1 MPSESE
7 ETAGT
12 DHPADDAPDDES
24 EDEGTDYG
32 TTAVS
37 ADGDTDQREVGT
49 DPARTQP
56 GEDEVFCRD
65 CGAVI
70 REDAEIC
77 PTCGVRQQDPPSN
90 AVESLLDDL
99 TEGGNPFVAAAASVV
114 LPGLGQIYN
123 RELQKGILVM
133 VASFIALASVLAFV
147 GIILYPAVWLYAIY
161 DAYKVADRQSA
172 EESEADALA

>member
-1 MPSESE
+1 
-7 ETAGT
+7 
-12 DHPADDAPDDES
+12 
-24 EDEGTDYG
+24 
-32 TTAVS
+32 
-37 ADGDTDQREVGT
+37 
-49 DPARTQP
+49 
-56 GEDEVFCRD
+56 VFCRD

-70 REDAEIC
+70 KEDAEIC
-77 PTCGVRQQDPPSN
+77 PSCGVRQQSPPNN
-90 AVESLLDDL
+90 AVESVLDDL

-161 DAYKVADRQSA
+161 DAYTVADRKSP
-172 EESEADALA
+172 EEPEADATV